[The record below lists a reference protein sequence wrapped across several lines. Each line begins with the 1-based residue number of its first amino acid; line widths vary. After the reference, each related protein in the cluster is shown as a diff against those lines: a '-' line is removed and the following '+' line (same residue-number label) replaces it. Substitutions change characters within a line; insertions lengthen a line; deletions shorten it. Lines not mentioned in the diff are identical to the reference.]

1 MKIQDSMRGY
11 VLGRKE
17 NNITHKGIN
26 ELAIIF
32 AGYVYNVLGW
42 MRNYCI
48 ILARSVVLENTLV
61 SPLDCKEIKT
71 VNPKG
76 NQPWIFT
83 GRTDTEAE
91 TSILWPLGEKSQ
103 LIGSKDPDA
112 GKEWR
117 QEENGTAEDELIGWH
132 HWLNRH
138 DLEQALGELMMGR
151 EAWPAA
157 NHGSQRVGQ
166 DWATRTEG
174 RTFKKDQKEHK
185 KNKMS

>member
-1 MKIQDSMRGY
+1 MKIQDSMGGY

-32 AGYVYNVLGW
+32 TGYVYNVLGW

-48 ILARSVVLENTLV
+48 ILARSVVLENTLE
-61 SPLDCKEIKT
+61 SPLDCKEIKP
-71 VNPKG
+71 VNSKG
-76 NQPWIFT
+76 NQPWIFI

-117 QEENGTAEDELIGWH
+117 QKKKTAAEVEAIGWYH
-132 HWLNRH
+132 QFSGHEF
-138 DLEQALGELMMGR
+138 EQTPKDSGR
-151 EAWPAA
+151 
-157 NHGSQRVGQ
+157 
-166 DWATRTEG
+166 
-174 RTFKKDQKEHK
+174 
-185 KNKMS
+185 